1 MITKIDP
8 ITDRATYDRV
18 QARVNSMIDQPVRSP
33 EEEVEVDMLLDE
45 LERYARKNFEFFQVQ
60 TDGVDDI
67 ISRLDLGMMQLEDI
81 LRVFGGPDRF
91 FEYMTRQRDLDAAT
105 VEALVIEFDMERDQ
119 LQKPFRARPGG
130 QDISPDLVQE
140 PCEDPVCCPPDH
152 VDWRVVLAESMRE
165 PTGIDRIS
173 QDMRVSA

>member
-1 MITKIDP
+1 MPQIRKIA
-8 ITDRATYDRV
+8 TDSEYELA
-18 QARVNSMIDQPVRSP
+18 
-33 EEEVEVDMLLDE
+33 
-45 LERYARKNFEFFQVQ
+45 LERVRQIMDCDEDADEVAELKALAKAVQEYEEQYCTFLKVQ

-105 VEALVIEFDMERDQ
+105 VEALVMEFDMERDQ
-119 LQKPFRARPGG
+119 LAKPFRAPPGG
-130 QDISPDLVQE
+130 QDISPELVQE
-140 PCEDPVCCPPDH
+140 PCEDPVCCPPNH

-165 PTGIDRIS
+165 RELVGVD
-173 QDMRVSA
+173 